1 MAAKTQL
8 LGVKEKVAYG
18 LGDTASN
25 LFFQAFNLLLFFYY
39 TDVVGL
45 GAAAV
50 GTMMLFT
57 RILDAVSDP
66 VMGLI
71 ADRTNTRW
79 GRFRPYLL
87 WGAVPYGILGYV
99 MFINPDLTY
108 AGKLIYAYVTYSLM
122 WLAYTFVNI
131 PYSALMGVMSPSSS
145 DRTSLSTYRFI
156 FAFTGGFMVTS
167 LTMPLTELLGGGDQA
182 EGFRLTMGIF
192 AVLSVGLFLY
202 TFRNTRER
210 VVAPQGEPAPVG
222 RDFRS
227 LLANGPWVVLF
238 FAAFLTLTN
247 VALRNGAIVFYFK
260 YVVGDESGFTLFATS
275 GTVAFIAGA
284 FATKLFLRVWTR
296 RQLIIGLTLINSG
309 LLAAFFFVD
318 PHDTPLLLGLNLVSS
333 FLNGPTPAIVWSMY
347 ADTADYGEW
356 KSGRR
361 TTGLVFSA
369 VVFAQKMGLAVG
381 SAMMGWIF
389 GYFSF
394 VPNEVPGA
402 RTIFGI
408 KIVFSVLPAI
418 FSLLSGLAMLAY
430 KLDEPLLKKIEDDLE
445 ARRPT
450 VDPVE

>member
-1 MAAKTQL
+1 MSNASSA

-57 RILDAVSDP
+57 RMLDAVSDP
-66 VMGLI
+66 LMGLI

-87 WGAVPYGILGYV
+87 WGAFPYGILGYV
-99 MFINPDLTY
+99 MFINPNFTD

-131 PYSALMGVMSPSSS
+131 PYSALMGVMSPSSK

-156 FAFTGGFMVTS
+156 FAFTGGFIVSS
-167 LTMPLTELLGGGDQA
+167 LAIPLTKFLGGGDQA
-182 EGFRLTMGIF
+182 EGFRYTMGIF

-202 TFRNTRER
+202 TFRHTTER
-210 VVAPQGEPAPVG
+210 VVAPREERAPWG
-222 RDFRS
+222 RDFRA
-227 LLANGPWVVLF
+227 LFANGPWLVLF

-247 VALRNGAIVFYFK
+247 VALRSGSIVFYFK

-284 FATKLFLRVWTR
+284 FATKLFLRFCNR
-296 RQLIIGLTLINSG
+296 RQLLIGLTLVNSV
-309 LLAAFFFVD
+309 LLGAFFFVD
-318 PHDTPLLLGLNLVSS
+318 PHNTPLLLGLNLISA
-333 FLNGPTPAIVWSMY
+333 FLSGPTPAIVWSMY

-381 SAMMGWIF
+381 SAMMGWILA
-389 GYFSF
+389 YFSF
-394 VPNEVPGA
+394 VPNEMPEE
-402 RTIFGI
+402 RTVFGI
-408 KIVFSVLPAI
+408 KLVFSLLPAI
-418 FSLLSGLAMLAY
+418 FSLLSGLAMFAY
-430 KLDEPLLKKIEDDLE
+430 KLDDPLLEKIETDLE
-445 ARRPT
+445 ARRPST
-450 VDPVE
+450 NPAG